1 MSYGEKYFTNFF
13 DDDENKYRLQIF
25 QWGFTGNPSSNLTLA
40 DNAVTINYAQDDD
53 YFQPI
58 IGSTCKLRIFV
69 EEATGGAQWE
79 DENTNWNLADFVWE
93 RSEFDFLIPTD
104 DREFKIKVLR
114 RFASGESDTGASDE
128 EQLKDTTASFTS
140 TVKVGDLAV
149 NTTTGEFANVVNIVS
164 DTFIEVDESIFS
176 TTVAQNYEI
185 FRPFWS
191 GFIMQDSYTL
201 PIAPNPFAV
210 EIYASDLLGTI
221 NGYDIDLTTERPE
234 SFDVIQN
241 CLKNINLQSG
251 DGTSGRSL
259 EFGYKV
265 LCRLNQYSSATPSGS
280 SNANPFEQTYIR
292 SIDGLEDENG
302 NYLNCKYVLESILRM
317 FNCRVFQHE
326 NTFTIIDNASL
337 ALTSFNDGGGS
348 YSKEFKLYDK
358 NGTADGTEAI
368 ASPVQDINSTQNDNT
383 IQPLSND
390 LIKIIR
396 KPAIR
401 QRTQIRIKDT
411 LKSQFTN
418 GGIESGDSRISP
430 YSFGFYIDN
439 WTIADDAKCFA
450 VNSSTADTSGGGTPV
465 VYGITPYAGSRSAI
479 LIGSTSSDNVLLTST
494 TANVGSTIEPLK
506 LSFANYASDPDNTG
520 AINWFLKFRIQVTPT
535 SGGDK
540 YYDLDNQEWVSSAS
554 DGINTISGTV
564 QDQWFLNEIELQPC
578 PITGSVTFEV
588 FESEETIYNNSSFR
602 MYFDDFFLKG
612 ISDLEYYDTSTR
624 IIDTSFTNNSGVL
637 KSVENRFGMLNDTK
651 YSNCLVDSAGNPI
664 TAYKSFDQSNGATLE
679 TLMNMQRLNEF
690 ALNNFR
696 YEGTF
701 RKIAD
706 SDGFTKPID
715 MLTLP
720 KINFNTL
727 ADDNHQAIDNLEFN
741 VSKNRYKLST
751 HIPTQSNL
759 TAFGDISS
767 LSSFYKFKP
776 ED

>member
-1 MSYGEKYFTNFF
+1 MSYGEKYFSNFF

-58 IGSTCKLRIFV
+58 IGSTCKLRIFIDD
-69 EEATGGAQWE
+69 AQGGAQWE

-104 DREFKIKVLR
+104 DREFKINVNR
-114 RFASGESDTGASDE
+114 EVANGTSDAYAVSAR
-128 EQLKDTTASFTS
+128 LKDDTADFTS
-140 TVKVGDLAV
+140 SLKVGDLVV
-149 NTTTGEFANVVNIVS
+149 NTTTG
-164 DTFIEVDESIFS
+164 DT
-176 TTVAQNYEI
+176 TTVAQVSSATIIKLSADIFDSAGNEGYEI
-185 FRPFWS
+185 YRPFWS

-201 PIAPNPFAV
+201 PIAPHPFAV
-210 EIYASDLLGTI
+210 EIFASDLLGTI
-221 NGYDIDLTTERPE
+221 NGYDIDLTTERPQ
-234 SFDVIQN
+234 SFDIIQN

-265 LCRLNQYSSATPSGS
+265 LCRLNQNTGSGFS
-280 SNANPFEQTYIR
+280 SNDNTFVQTYIG
-292 SIDGLEDENG
+292 SVDGLQDENG

-317 FNCRVFQHE
+317 FNCRIFQHE

-348 YSKEFKLYDK
+348 YSKEFKVYDK

-368 ASPVQDINSTQNDNT
+368 ASPIQDINSTQNDNT

-390 LIKIIR
+390 LVKIIR

-401 QRTQIRIKDT
+401 QRTQVRIKDT
-411 LKSQFTN
+411 LKSRFTN
-418 GGIESGDSRISP
+418 GGFESNSTPTGSTPSWGRD
-430 YSFGFYIDN
+430 IDT
-439 WTIADDAKCFA
+439 WTISDKSVAYAVDSDA
-450 VNSSTADTSGGGTPV
+450 VDTGQPIPV
-465 VYGITPYAGSRSAI
+465 VYGITPYAGSFSMI
-479 LIGSTSSDNVLLTST
+479 TIGSTTATTVLASNNTGSIGTTAEPIKFSFADYAYDPDNSGLLAYEIRFRLTLTST
-494 TANVGSTIEPLK
+494 G
-506 LSFANYASDPDNTG
+506 G
-520 AINWFLKFRIQVTPT
+520 T
-535 SGGDK
+535 S
-540 YYDLDNQEWVSSAS
+540 YYWKVNGQEWVTSAVQ
-554 DGINTISGTV
+554 GINTITGSV
-564 QDQWFLNEIELQPC
+564 QEEWRFNEVSINPP
-578 PITGSVTFEV
+578 PITGTVTIEF
-588 FESEETIYNNSSFR
+588 FFPNETAYDNSDFRIY
-602 MYFDDFFLKG
+602 YDDVKLQS
-612 ISDLEYYDTSTR
+612 ISDLEYYDSSTK
-624 IIDTSFTNNSGVL
+624 IIDSTFANNSGVL
-637 KSVENRFGMLNDTK
+637 KSVENRFGMLDDTK
-651 YSNCLVDSAGNPI
+651 YANNLVDSSGNSI
-664 TAYKSFDQSNGATLE
+664 TAYKSFDDVSGARLE

-751 HIPTQSNL
+751 HIPTQENL
-759 TAFGDISS
+759 TAYGQIATHTD
-767 LSSFYKFKP
+767 FYKFKP